1 MPTIDNNVNLNTSQL
16 LEQLSSTLN
25 KLDEIKQKYQN
36 APDSMPAA
44 VEDLAT
50 ALSAL
55 DLPNLPQ
62 PLKSL
67 SLDTLLNAIGDED
80 RRANVKSAVD
90 KIKSDGEQIKS
101 EGDKKLEEIAKRIE
115 ELKKQESMGIFA
127 KIFNII
133 GIIFSAIGA
142 AASIAI
148 GAMTGNPLLVAAGV
162 MLAISTVDSIVSTAT
177 DGKVSMMAGFTELG
191 KAMGMSDETAKW
203 FGLGCQLAFT
213 LVAVG
218 LSFGG
223 AAASAGGAMAT
234 KLADAGKIANIVNKI
249 NVVSSIGSG
258 VAGVGQGATKIA
270 QTVSAYK
277 IAKTQITT
285 AELDKILEQLRE
297 AIKRSQEF
305 VEEEMQASN
314 DILSKVKEIVEES
327 NATTTAILT
336 ESPA

>member
-16 LEQLSSTLN
+16 IEQLTSALN
-25 KLDEIKQKYQN
+25 KIDEIKQKYQN
-36 APDSMPAA
+36 NPDAMPAA
-44 VEDLAT
+44 TEDLASV
-50 ALSAL
+50 LSAL

-90 KIKSDGEQIKS
+90 KINSDGERMKS

-115 ELKKQESMGIFA
+115 ELKAQETESIFA
-127 KIFNII
+127 KIFGII

-142 AASIAI
+142 AAAITI

-162 MLAISTVDSIVSTAT
+162 MMAISTVDSIVSMAT

-191 KAMGMSDETAKW
+191 KAMGMSEETAKW
-203 FGLGCQLAFT
+203 FALGCQLAFT
-213 LVAVG
+213 ITAVA

-223 AAASAGGAMAT
+223 AAASGSAAVMD

-249 NVVSSIGSG
+249 NIVAGIGSG
-258 VAGVGQGATKIA
+258 VANIGQGATKIA
-270 QTVSAYK
+270 QSVTAYK

-314 DILSKVKEIVEES
+314 EILSKVKEIVEDTNE
-327 NATTTAILT
+327 TTTAILT
-336 ESPA
+336 DAPA